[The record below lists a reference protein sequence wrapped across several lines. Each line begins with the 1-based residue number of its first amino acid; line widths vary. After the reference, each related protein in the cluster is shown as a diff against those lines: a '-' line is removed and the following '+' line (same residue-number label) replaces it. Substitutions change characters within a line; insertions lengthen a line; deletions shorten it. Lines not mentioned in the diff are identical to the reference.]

1 MAKRLGLGKG
11 LNALI
16 PDGLDQETQ
25 AAYVDVDIDQ
35 IDPNPDQPRHFFDDV
50 SLQELSES
58 IKHNGVIQPIIL
70 TRQGRRYQLIAG
82 ERRWRA
88 AQLAGFIQIPAIIR
102 EVPEGQRLTLAL
114 LENIQRQELN
124 PVEEAMAYRNL
135 LEQKDFTQE
144 TLAQNLGK
152 SRATISN
159 TIRLLRLPQA
169 IQDMIEDSRLS
180 FGHAKCLITIT
191 SDEEACAWAERAVRE
206 GWSVRELERRIQQ
219 VKDKKPARKRVAKD
233 VFLKRAE
240 RTLTR
245 CIGTTVKIN
254 GGQDKGKVVIPY
266 TSQDELQRIY
276 EWLTQSE
283 EMEE

>member
-1 MAKRLGLGKG
+1 MVKRLGLGKG

-16 PDGLDQETQ
+16 PDGLDKN
-25 AAYVDVDIDQ
+25 AAASYVDVDIDQ
-35 IDPNPDQPRHFFDDV
+35 IDPNPEQPRHRFDDQ
-50 SLQELSES
+50 SLKELAES

-70 TRQGRRYQLIAG
+70 TRQGARYQLIAG

-88 AQLAGFIQIPAIIR
+88 AHLAGFSRIPSIIR
-102 EVPEGQRLTLAL
+102 HVAQGERLTLAL

-124 PVEEAMAYRNL
+124 PIEEGIAYRNL
-135 LEQKDFTQE
+135 LDQKDFTQE

-152 SRATISN
+152 SRASISN

-180 FGHAKCLITIT
+180 FGHAKCLITIQ
-191 SDEEACAWAERAVRE
+191 SDAVACEWAERAVRE
-206 GWSVRELERRIQQ
+206 GWSVRELEHRIQ
-219 VKDKKPARKRVAKD
+219 KSKEPKSPKSAAKKD

-240 RTLTR
+240 RMLSR
-245 CIGTTVKIN
+245 CMGTSVRIN
-254 GGQDKGKVVIPY
+254 GSEDKGKVVIPY
-266 TSQDELQRIY
+266 SSQDELQRIY
-276 EWLTQSE
+276 EWLTQQE